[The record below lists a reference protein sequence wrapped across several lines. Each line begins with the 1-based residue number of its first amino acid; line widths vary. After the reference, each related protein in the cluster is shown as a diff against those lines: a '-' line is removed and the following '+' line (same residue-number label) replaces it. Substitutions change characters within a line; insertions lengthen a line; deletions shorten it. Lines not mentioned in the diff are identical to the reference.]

1 MDDENVKFT
10 LELRGEFSTSS
21 FPTGIDNTSTMK
33 SATIMSVDHYHIACA
48 SDFLSSTPH

>member
-10 LELRGEFSTSS
+10 VELHGKFGTSS

-33 SATIMSVDHYHIACA
+33 SATIMSVDQYHIACA
-48 SDFLSSTPH
+48 SDFLSFTPQ